1 VAAQI
6 TMNKKNELTRNTV
19 ILTIGKLCTQFISF
33 LLLPLYTSLLSPQE
47 YGSVDLFNTYCML
60 LLPVFNWQLDSGMFR
75 FLLDCRDDKDRQ
87 KLIFTT
93 ILNTCFIQTALYL
106 LFFAFAYNYMTS
118 GYRIYLALDV
128 ILNIFLCSL
137 LQFARGIG
145 KITHYTV
152 ASFISA
158 VSMVGINVLL
168 IAVFHFGA
176 EGMYFATVAAKLIT
190 ILYLAYALRTREY
203 YMWWCFDQNLFKEI
217 AKYSL
222 PLIPNQFSWWVIGV
236 SDRVIISAL
245 LGMPANGI
253 YSVANKFSG
262 LFITFY
268 NIFNLSW
275 TESASLHL
283 HDEDEEQFLT
293 EMVNTIFFFFASG
306 CFGLIAIMP
315 FIFPFMINSQYQDAY
330 KQIPILMIAVLF
342 QVLVGLY
349 SAVYVAS
356 RKTKEIAKTS
366 FWAAVVNILFNIL
379 LIKKLGLYAASLS
392 TLAAYLTMGIYRYF
406 HVKQYVNMPIRKR
419 SALGAIMA
427 GSVSIISYYWGNRI
441 VKITSLIVICIY
453 LILANRKTGRYV
465 FRLVRKKLKK

>member
-1 VAAQI
+1 
-6 TMNKKNELTRNTV
+6 MNKKKELTKNTV

-33 LLLPLYTSLLSPQE
+33 LLLPLYTALLSPQE
-47 YGSVDLFNTYCML
+47 YGSVDLFNTYCTL
-60 LLPVFNWQLDSGMFR
+60 LLPIFNWQLDSAMFR
-75 FLLDCRDDKDRQ
+75 FLLDCRNQPGRQ
-87 KLIFTT
+87 KQIFTT
-93 ILNTCFIQTALYL
+93 ILNTNIFQTVLYL
-106 LFFAFAYNYMTS
+106 LFFAIAYNHMTS
-118 GYRIYLALDV
+118 GYRIYLAFDV
-128 ILNIFLCSL
+128 VLNIFLSSL

-145 KITHYTV
+145 QITHYTI

-168 IAVFHFGA
+168 IAVLRFGA
-176 EGMYFATVAAKLIT
+176 EGMYFATVAAKFIT
-190 ILYLAYALRTREY
+190 VLYLILALNAKGY
-203 YMWWCFDQNLFKEI
+203 YRWCKFDRKLFKEI
-217 AKYSL
+217 MKYSI

-236 SDRVIISAL
+236 SDRVIISSL

-275 TESASLHL
+275 TESVSLHL
-283 HDEDEEQFLT
+283 HDEDEEIFLT
-293 EMVNTIFFFFASG
+293 DMINTIFFFFASA
-306 CFGLIAIMP
+306 CFGLIAMMP
-315 FIFPFMINSQYQDAY
+315 FIFPVMINSQYQDAY

-366 FWAAVVNILFNIL
+366 FWAAFVNITLNIL
-379 LIKKLGLYAASLS
+379 LISKVGLYAASLS

-406 HVKQYVNMPIRKR
+406 HVKQFVNVPIRKASVL
-419 SALGAIMA
+419 SAILIGGITIA
-427 GSVSIISYYWGNRI
+427 SYYWGNRI
-441 VKITSLIVICIY
+441 MKITALLIVCIH
-453 LILANRKTGRYV
+453 LILTNKNIGFYV
-465 FRLVRKKLKK
+465 FQLVRKRLKK